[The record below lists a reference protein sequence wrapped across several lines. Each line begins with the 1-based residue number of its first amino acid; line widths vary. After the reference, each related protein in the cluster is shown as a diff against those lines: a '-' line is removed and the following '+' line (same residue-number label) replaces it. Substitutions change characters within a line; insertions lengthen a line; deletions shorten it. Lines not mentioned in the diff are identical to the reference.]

1 MKDHHGPAE
10 LGVPGLVAFAPP
22 AFGSVTGIT

>member
-22 AFGSVTGIT
+22 AFASVTVA